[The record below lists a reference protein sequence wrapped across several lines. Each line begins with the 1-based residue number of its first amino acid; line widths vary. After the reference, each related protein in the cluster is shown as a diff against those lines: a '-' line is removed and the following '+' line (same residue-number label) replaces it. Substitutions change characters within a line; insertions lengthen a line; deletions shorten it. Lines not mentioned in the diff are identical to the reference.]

1 MNQWSIYRVS
11 QVCFD
16 QKTWGFRVA
25 KRGLLDNLPFI
36 VMIFPATKIFKAHV
50 QKDFPAS
57 HVWWQGINM
66 INHMVK
72 LYIYIYI
79 PWSFHYSWYSMISP
93 LIFLLFPWYSHYFP
107 LIFLLKSYL
116 SKLPAAARTSKQGAH
131 GPAALSLGTLDQ
143 NVLRM
148 VGISLV
154 TSGYSWYVYRWF
166 SYIYI

>member
-1 MNQWSIYRVS
+1 MFKRIFQPATFDDRVSTWSIIWLS
-11 QVCFD
+11 
-16 QKTWGFRVA
+16 
-25 KRGLLDNLPFI
+25 
-36 VMIFPATKIFKAHV
+36 
-50 QKDFPAS
+50 
-57 HVWWQGINM
+57 
-66 INHMVK
+66 
-72 LYIYIYI
+72 YIYIYI

-166 SYIYI
+166 SYIYIYKISIYICESINNKHIYKYIYQCIYVYTNDG